1 MEVDMIHRKLV
12 VAFCVL
18 CVLVAVTSS
27 CTRSADK
34 DLTGEAV
41 VVAEA
46 WLGVVDRGEYGVSW
60 DQSAEVFQ
68 AAVSKANWDQTM
80 TAMRRPLGDLI
91 SRSVQSAKY
100 ATSLPGAPDG
110 EYVVVQFTTGF
121 SDKESAVETVTPMKG
136 SDGVWRVSGYF
147 IK

>member
-1 MEVDMIHRKLV
+1 MIHRKIV

-27 CTRSADK
+27 CTRGADK

-46 WLGVVDRGEYGVSW
+46 WLGAVDRGEYGVSW

-68 AAVSKANWDQTM
+68 AAVSKASWDQTM

-110 EYVVVQFTTGF
+110 EYVVIQFTTGF
-121 SDKESAVETVTPMKG
+121 SNKESAIETVTPMKG

>member
-1 MEVDMIHRKLV
+1 MIHRKLV

-18 CVLVAVTSS
+18 WVLVAVTSS
-27 CTRSADK
+27 CTRSVDK

-41 VVAEA
+41 VAAEA

-60 DQSAEVFQ
+60 DKSAEVFQ

-91 SRSVQSAKY
+91 SRSVQSAKF

-110 EYVVVQFTTGF
+110 EYVVIQFTTGF
-121 SDKESAVETVTPMKG
+121 SNKESAIETVTPMKG

>member
-1 MEVDMIHRKLV
+1 MIRRKLV

-18 CVLVAVTSS
+18 CVLVAVASS

-34 DLTGEAV
+34 ELTGEAV
-41 VVAEA
+41 VAAEA
-46 WLGVVDRGEYGVSW
+46 WLGAVDRGEYGVSW

-68 AAVSKANWDQTM
+68 AAVPKANWDQTM

-110 EYVVVQFTTGF
+110 EYVVIQFTTVF
-121 SDKESAVETVTPMKG
+121 FNKESAIETVTPMKD